1 MTWREMYSD
10 PDNVKACHNFKWAVN
25 LIRYAWHCET
35 PELAA
40 LDGDWRLVWRSGRPM
55 VVLIDCTGTVLES
68 RDPTPAE
75 VASEHWRLWTEHG
88 RLIRSK

>member
-10 PDNVKACHNFKWAVN
+10 PDNVNPSHTYKWAAN
-25 LIRYAWHCET
+25 RAKDGWHCET

-55 VVLIDCTGTVLES
+55 VVCYDSDGFATETMEPS
-68 RDPTPAE
+68 TAE
-75 VASEHWRLWTEHG
+75 IISERWRLWTDHG
-88 RLIRSK
+88 RLLRQ